1 MKGFRLPIA
10 VLTVLV
16 LIAACTTTEP
26 EALAST
32 PEPTSTT
39 TTTVTTTTTTAPA
52 PPMTVSGVPAP
63 LAGLVASIY
72 DHAAGVGE
80 SPVDDRY
87 LPEAGI
93 AVGMAGRTAVGGVA
107 SVGDIEIALV
117 ESGDDLIAAVDPG
130 SGWEIVATDLPTLGH
145 RDLGYSSAVIA
156 AVGSDARPG
165 EEPLRARADSLHL
178 IGFDGRTGTFDVVG
192 IPRDSWV
199 SIPGHGRGK
208 ITSSLAFG
216 GPDTLRATIET
227 LTGYPLD
234 GMAITGFE
242 GFQEA
247 LGNVLGGIQITLD
260 APVSDSAAGA
270 VFSAG
275 DQYMNGP
282 QALAFARA
290 RKSLARGDI
299 DRQRNGGLVLI
310 ASAFTARHRPV
321 ETLPELLASAAS
333 WGWTDLDPVM
343 MLRLAVT
350 LRVAPLI
357 ETQNEVLPG
366 VPGDR
371 NGSSTIELLPDAGTI
386 LADLADGS
394 LDG

>member
-1 MKGFRLPIA
+1 MNGFRLPIA
-10 VLTVLV
+10 VLAVLV
-16 LIAACTTTEP
+16 VVAACTTTEP

-39 TTTVTTTTTTAPA
+39 TTAVTTTTTAPA
-52 PPMTVSGVPAP
+52 PPMTVSGIPAP
-63 LAGLVASIY
+63 LAQLVASIY
-72 DHAAGVGE
+72 EHAAGIGE
-80 SPVDDRY
+80 SPVDHRY
-87 LPEAGI
+87 LPQAGI

-107 SVGDIEIALV
+107 SLGDIEIALIGA
-117 ESGDDLIAAVDPG
+117 GDDLIAAVDPG
-130 SGWEIVATDLPTLGH
+130 SGWEVVATNLPSLEH
-145 RDLGYSSAVIA
+145 RDLGYTSAVVA
-156 AVGSDARPG
+156 VVGSDARPG
-165 EEPLRARADSLHL
+165 EDPLRARADSLHL
-178 IGFDGRTGTFDVVG
+178 VGFDGLAGTFDLVG

-199 SIPGHGRGK
+199 SIPGRGQGK
-208 ITSSLAFG
+208 ITSSLALG
-216 GPDTLRATIET
+216 GSDVLRATLET

-260 APVSDSAAGA
+260 APVSDKAAGA
-270 VFSAG
+270 SFSAG
-275 DQYMNGP
+275 EQYMNGP
-282 QALAFARA
+282 QALAFART

-321 ETLPELLASAAS
+321 EATPELLSAASS
-333 WGWTDLDPVM
+333 WGWTDLDPVTV
-343 MLRLAVT
+343 LRLAVT
-350 LRVAPLI
+350 LRIAPLI

-366 VPGDR
+366 MPGDR
-371 NGSSTIELLPDAGTI
+371 NGSSTIELLPGASII
-386 LADLADGS
+386 LADLEDGS